1 MAQEIKNTFLKAKM
15 NKDLDDRII
24 PNGEYR
30 DALNIGVGKSESDN
44 VGSIENLIGN
54 NLMLATDLDDISLE
68 IIGVLEDSAN
78 NRAFV
83 FLTDYTDPNPASP
96 TEAPT
101 TSKHFIYLYDAT
113 AGSYSLLVTGYFLN
127 FSKTNRIIGVN
138 LIETLLFWTDNRN
151 QPRKINISLAI
162 NLQAG
167 KRSDTPYYTQEHQ
180 ISVAKYAPYEP
191 IRLLKEYRFV
201 NQSANISYLTV
212 DGDFVNELTP
222 FIDGYVLSSEDNVSG
237 DEYIKVT
244 NVTLVGGNTRLSVA
258 PFLPQPPV
266 VGNYF
271 TLMKSTMTN
280 KNDDDTWPGDPDY
293 LESRFVR
300 FSYRFQFDD
309 NEFSVMAPFT
319 QIAYI
324 PKQKGFFIA
333 GDEDATY
340 RSTIVDFMENNVQ
353 DIGLQIPIPTT
364 GLRLNAD
371 YKIAAV
377 EILYR
382 ESDSIAVKVLES
394 VTAGEISAAS
404 QSTNVYQYDYQSRKP
419 YRTLPELQTVRVY
432 DKVPI
437 RAFAQETSGNRIIYG
452 NYRDQHTP
460 PTALNYN
467 CRIAQKIDTG
477 KFANFAEYPNHTV
490 KRNRNYQVGFVL
502 SDKYGRTSPVIL
514 SNVDL
519 GTVDN
524 GIFYSGSTIYSPYDT
539 AASDTDVMTWF
550 GDAIQVIV
558 NEPIES
564 TKNQAAGTPGLYAEK
579 RQDGVIGTGEGFA
592 ITSGGIVGNLYT
604 FKQSSTY
611 INNDNIPQV
620 GDYLRGKFTDFV
632 EVTVVELIN
641 QATLTYNVTTLG
653 QVSETYLRTNNLP
666 TGFPDL
672 KFAYTINDL
681 GWYSYKIVVKQTEQE
696 YYNVYL
702 PGILNGYP
710 GQNFFEREDDPNV
723 SPVTYTK
730 VIENPFPDEIDE
742 SGHIVLYSDNINKV
756 PRDLALVGP
765 DQEQYRSSVVL
776 YGRVTNVMNG
786 TYDAANPPAGSPPNG
801 TPSSGANKQFYARN
815 TYTGKNAI
823 KHTATQIAN
832 VRDFNMGY
840 DDLSLGEDP
849 VLAGQPYGGVNVFYS
864 LDTSPL
870 VCKLDISQKPIGWT
884 NTKTD
889 PALNVG
895 IVNMTPFLAIYET
908 EPVESLLEIYW
919 ETASTGLIVDLNQ
932 AVLSVGTGATGWADF
947 DWQFDET
954 NVSGDF
960 VTNGYFYPLDAEGN
974 QFNSPP
980 NIELTGVTNGLEQ
993 DVTSMFTKVD
1003 GITGGSNE
1011 GKIRLRLN
1019 QDDNTFTD
1027 LSFVKD
1033 VFEFTFK
1040 ITTTDDVISTLTL
1053 GGVTSGD
1060 GALKN
1065 IAPSFNNIIDITI
1078 ATNDTLVVPG
1088 NYPGLNNGASNTQQ
1102 IEYSFTGGEGTDW
1115 QINSAT
1121 GEITQT
1127 PGVNSNGLYT
1137 ILLKVKDA
1145 NATTEGSG
1153 DYGSL
1158 EYTQTLNVSIG
1169 YATVNDEALQN
1180 YCSVD
1185 GTSDPAKAIK
1195 TPNTNNVGTTG
1206 VWFITQDEVI
1216 GTATWEQQFPTIGTV
1231 DLALRMGTGA
1241 HTSGT
1246 ICFDANID
1254 LDQSVFVANVSEVL
1268 FYWRKVGQTSWA
1280 KIDAYQNTFDFNH
1293 SELAPPAGNFP
1304 NVVPFEN
1311 SSAVGT
1317 MWTKYIRAVDH
1328 LDTLSGANE
1337 YAIIIQKLKRASGTG
1352 FVYGYV
1358 NVSDLHYSTCI
1369 PRQGNNVAF
1378 DSGGTRIASWEYAL
1392 SAPSA
1397 DSNVVVN
1404 DNLLTVTK
1412 YAETPYGE
1420 YVNAFFDETGLIT
1433 SYLPPAATPNVNF
1446 TALLDITG
1454 GLPYSDLSGASIK
1467 LKFVAGFSNVT
1478 GERIT
1483 TTQFK
1488 CNTRQTT
1495 TGLDYGT
1502 QGAPSSLA
1510 TTRFKRNL

>member
-167 KRSDTPYYTQEHQ
+167 KQSDTPYYTQEHQ

-222 FIDGYVLSSEDNVSG
+222 FIGGYVLSSEDNVSG

-244 NVTLVGGNTRLSVA
+244 NVTLIGGNTRLSVA

-404 QSTNVYQYDYQSRKP
+404 QSTNIYQYDYQSRKP

-539 AASDTDVMTWF
+539 AAGDTDVMTWF

-592 ITSGGIVGNLYT
+592 ITSANIVGNLYT

-786 TYDAANPPAGSPPNG
+786 TYDAANPPPGSPPPG
-801 TPSSGANKQFYARN
+801 IPSSGANKQFYARN

-832 VRDFNMGY
+832 VRDFNMSY
-840 DDLSLGEDP
+840 DDLSLGESP
-849 VLAGQPYGGVNVFYS
+849 VLAGQPFGGVNVFYS

-884 NTKTD
+884 NTKDTSTSG
-889 PALNVG
+889 LG

-960 VTNGYFYPLDAEGN
+960 VTNGFFYPLDAEGN
-974 QFNSPP
+974 QFSSPP
-980 NIELTGVTNGLEQ
+980 DIELTGVTNAG
-993 DVTSMFTKVD
+993 KV
-1003 GITGGSNE
+1003 
-1011 GKIRLRLN
+1011 RLRLN

-1102 IEYSFTGGEGTDW
+1102 IEYSFTGGEGADW
-1115 QINSAT
+1115 QIDSAT

-1127 PGVNSNGLYT
+1127 PGVNPNGLYT

-1169 YATVNDEALQN
+1169 YATVNDEALQD
-1180 YCSVD
+1180 YCLIN
-1185 GTSDPAKAIK
+1185 GTDEPTKVIETAQLYVPTS
-1195 TPNTNNVGTTG
+1195 G
-1206 VWFITQDEVI
+1206 VWFVTADEYA
-1216 GTATWEQQFPTIGTV
+1216 GTAPWQAMFPQAGPINTAV
-1231 DLALRMGTGA
+1231 RMGTGA

-1246 ICFDANID
+1246 ICFDANIE
-1254 LDQSVFVANVSEVL
+1254 LEQFCTTANIDQVQFW
-1268 FYWRKVGQTSWA
+1268 WRKVGTTPWTQIENSG
-1280 KIDAYQNTFDFNH
+1280 DSFDFNN
-1293 SELAPPAGNFP
+1293 SGLNPKIGNFP
-1304 NVVPFEN
+1304 NYSPFDN
-1311 SSAVGT
+1311 SNSAGT
-1317 MWTKYIRAVDH
+1317 MWIKYIRAIDH
-1328 LDTLSGANE
+1328 LATGSGANE
-1337 YAIIIQKLKRASGTG
+1337 YAIIIKNLQKSSGQENA
-1352 FVYGYV
+1352 YGYV

-1369 PRQGNNVAF
+1369 PRQNNNIAF
-1378 DSGGTRIASWEYAL
+1378 DSGGTRIGSWEYKL

-1397 DSNVVVN
+1397 NSNDVVN
-1404 DNLLTVTK
+1404 DGLLTVSK
-1412 YAETPYGE
+1412 WAETPYGD
-1420 YVNAFFDETGLIT
+1420 YVNAFFDEPGLIT
-1433 SYLPPAATPNVNF
+1433 SYLPPAGTPNVNF
-1446 TALLDITG
+1446 SPVFETNG
-1454 GLPYSDLSGASIK
+1454 GLPWSGEIGNSIK
-1467 LKFVAGFSNVT
+1467 LKWVAGFSSIT
-1478 GERIT
+1478 GERINEAIP
-1483 TTQFK
+1483 FM
-1488 CNTRQTT
+1488 CSARQTT
-1495 TGLDYGT
+1495 TSLDYGT
-1502 QGAPSSLA
+1502 AGAPSVLA
-1510 TTRFKRNL
+1510 TTRFKRNQ

>member
-167 KRSDTPYYTQEHQ
+167 KQSDTPYYTQEHQ

-222 FIDGYVLSSEDNVSG
+222 FIGGYVLSSEDNVSG

-244 NVTLVGGNTRLSVA
+244 NVTLIGGNTRLSVA
-258 PFLPQPPV
+258 PSLPQPPV
-266 VGNYF
+266 PGNYF

-404 QSTNVYQYDYQSRKP
+404 QSTNIYQYDYQSRKP

-539 AASDTDVMTWF
+539 AAGDTDVMTWF

-592 ITSGGIVGNLYT
+592 ITSASIVGNLYT

-786 TYDAANPPAGSPPNG
+786 TYDAANPPPGSPPPG
-801 TPSSGANKQFYARN
+801 IPSSGANKQFYARN

-832 VRDFNMGY
+832 VRDFNMSY
-840 DDLSLGEDP
+840 DDLSLGESP
-849 VLAGQPYGGVNVFYS
+849 VLAGQPFGGVNVFYS

-884 NTKTD
+884 NTKDTSTSG
-889 PALNVG
+889 LG

-960 VTNGYFYPLDAEGN
+960 VTNGFFYPLDAEGN
-974 QFNSPP
+974 QFSSPP
-980 NIELTGVTNGLEQ
+980 DIELTGVTNGLEQ
-993 DVTSMFTKVD
+993 DVTSMFTLVE
-1003 GITGGSNE
+1003 GVAGGSNA

-1102 IEYSFTGGEGTDW
+1102 IEYSFTGGEGADW
-1115 QINSAT
+1115 QIDSAT

-1127 PGVNSNGLYT
+1127 PGVNPNGLYT

-1169 YATVNDEALQN
+1169 YATVNDEALQD
-1180 YCSVD
+1180 YCLIN
-1185 GTSDPAKAIK
+1185 GTDEPTKVIK
-1195 TPNTNNVGTTG
+1195 TAQLYVPTSG
-1206 VWFITQDEVI
+1206 VWFVTADEYA
-1216 GTATWEQQFPTIGTV
+1216 GTAPWQAMFPQAGPINTAV
-1231 DLALRMGTGA
+1231 RMGTGA

-1246 ICFDANID
+1246 ICFDANIE
-1254 LDQSVFVANVSEVL
+1254 LEQFCTTANIDQVQFW
-1268 FYWRKVGQTSWA
+1268 WRKVGTTPWTQIENSG
-1280 KIDAYQNTFDFNH
+1280 DSFDFNN
-1293 SELAPPAGNFP
+1293 SGLNPKIGNFP
-1304 NVVPFEN
+1304 NYSPFDN
-1311 SSAVGT
+1311 SNSAGT
-1317 MWTKYIRAVDH
+1317 MWIKYIRAIDH
-1328 LDTLSGANE
+1328 LATGSGANE
-1337 YAIIIQKLKRASGTG
+1337 YAIIIKNLQKSSGQENA
-1352 FVYGYV
+1352 YGYV

-1369 PRQGNNVAF
+1369 PRQNNNIAF
-1378 DSGGTRIASWEYAL
+1378 DSGGTRIGSWEYKL

-1397 DSNVVVN
+1397 NSNDVVN
-1404 DNLLTVTK
+1404 DGLLTVSK
-1412 YAETPYGE
+1412 WAETPYGD
-1420 YVNAFFDETGLIT
+1420 YVNAFFDEPGLIT
-1433 SYLPPAATPNVNF
+1433 SYLPPAGTPNVNF
-1446 TALLDITG
+1446 SPVFETNG
-1454 GLPYSDLSGASIK
+1454 GLPWSGEIGNSIK
-1467 LKFVAGFSNVT
+1467 LKWVAGFSSIT
-1478 GERIT
+1478 GERINEAIP
-1483 TTQFK
+1483 FI
-1488 CNTRQTT
+1488 CSARQTT
-1495 TGLDYGT
+1495 TSLDYGT
-1502 QGAPSSLA
+1502 AGAPSVLA
-1510 TTRFKRNL
+1510 TTRFKRNQ

>member
-167 KRSDTPYYTQEHQ
+167 KQSDTPYYTQEHQ

-222 FIDGYVLSSEDNVSG
+222 FIGGYVLSSEDNVSG

-244 NVTLVGGNTRLSVA
+244 NVTLIGGNTRLSVA
-258 PFLPQPPV
+258 PSLPQPPV
-266 VGNYF
+266 PGNYF

-404 QSTNVYQYDYQSRKP
+404 QSTNIYQYDYQSRKP

-539 AASDTDVMTWF
+539 AAGDTDVMTWF

-592 ITSGGIVGNLYT
+592 ITSANIVGNLYT

-786 TYDAANPPAGSPPNG
+786 TYDAANPPPGSPPPG
-801 TPSSGANKQFYARN
+801 IPSSGANKQFYARN

-832 VRDFNMGY
+832 VRDFNMSY
-840 DDLSLGEDP
+840 DDLSLGESP
-849 VLAGQPYGGVNVFYS
+849 VLAGQPFGGVNVFYS

-884 NTKTD
+884 NTKDTSTSG
-889 PALNVG
+889 LG

-960 VTNGYFYPLDAEGN
+960 VTNGFFYPLDAEGN
-974 QFNSPP
+974 QFSSPP
-980 NIELTGVTNGLEQ
+980 DIELTGVTNGLEQ
-993 DVTSMFTKVD
+993 DVTSMFTLVE
-1003 GITGGSNE
+1003 GVAGGSNA

-1102 IEYSFTGGEGTDW
+1102 IEYSFTGGEGADW
-1115 QINSAT
+1115 QIDSAT

-1127 PGVNSNGLYT
+1127 PGVNPNGLYT

-1169 YATVNDEALQN
+1169 YATVNDEALQD
-1180 YCSVD
+1180 YCLIN
-1185 GTSDPAKAIK
+1185 GTDEPTKVIK
-1195 TPNTNNVGTTG
+1195 TAQLYVPTSG
-1206 VWFITQDEVI
+1206 VWFVTADEYA
-1216 GTATWEQQFPTIGTV
+1216 GTAPWQAMFPQAGPINTAV
-1231 DLALRMGTGA
+1231 RMGTGA

-1246 ICFDANID
+1246 ICFDANIE
-1254 LDQSVFVANVSEVL
+1254 LEQFCTTANIDQVQFW
-1268 FYWRKVGQTSWA
+1268 WRKVGTTPWTQIENSG
-1280 KIDAYQNTFDFNH
+1280 DSFDFNN
-1293 SELAPPAGNFP
+1293 SGLNPKIGNFP
-1304 NVVPFEN
+1304 NYSPFDN
-1311 SSAVGT
+1311 SNTAGT
-1317 MWTKYIRAVDH
+1317 MWIKYIRAIDH
-1328 LDTLSGANE
+1328 LATGSGANE
-1337 YAIIIQKLKRASGTG
+1337 YAIIIKNLQKSSGQENA
-1352 FVYGYV
+1352 YGYV

-1369 PRQGNNVAF
+1369 PRQNNNIAF
-1378 DSGGTRIASWEYAL
+1378 DSGGTRIGSWEYKL

-1397 DSNVVVN
+1397 NSNDVVN
-1404 DNLLTVTK
+1404 DGLLTVSK
-1412 YAETPYGE
+1412 WAETPYGD
-1420 YVNAFFDETGLIT
+1420 YVNAFFDEPGLIT
-1433 SYLPPAATPNVNF
+1433 SYLPPAGTPNVNF
-1446 TALLDITG
+1446 SPVFETNG
-1454 GLPYSDLSGASIK
+1454 GLPWSGEIGNSIK
-1467 LKFVAGFSNVT
+1467 LKWVAGFSSIT
-1478 GERIT
+1478 GERINEAIP
-1483 TTQFK
+1483 FI
-1488 CNTRQTT
+1488 CSARQTT
-1495 TGLDYGT
+1495 TSLDYGT
-1502 QGAPSSLA
+1502 AGAPSVLA
-1510 TTRFKRNL
+1510 TTRFKRNQ

>member
-167 KRSDTPYYTQEHQ
+167 KQSDTPYYTQEHQ

-222 FIDGYVLSSEDNVSG
+222 FIGGYVLSSEDNVSG

-244 NVTLVGGNTRLSVA
+244 NVTLIGGNTRLSVA
-258 PFLPQPPV
+258 PSLPQPPV
-266 VGNYF
+266 PGNYF

-404 QSTNVYQYDYQSRKP
+404 QSTNIYQYDYQSRKP

-539 AASDTDVMTWF
+539 AAGDTDVMTWF

-592 ITSGGIVGNLYT
+592 ITSANIVGNLYT

-786 TYDAANPPAGSPPNG
+786 TYDAANPPPGSPPPG
-801 TPSSGANKQFYARN
+801 IPSSGANKQFYARN

-832 VRDFNMGY
+832 VRDFNMSY
-840 DDLSLGEDP
+840 DDLSLGESP
-849 VLAGQPYGGVNVFYS
+849 VLAGQPFGGVNVFYS

-884 NTKTD
+884 NTKDTSTSG
-889 PALNVG
+889 LG

-960 VTNGYFYPLDAEGN
+960 VTNGFFYPLDAEGN
-974 QFNSPP
+974 QFSSPP
-980 NIELTGVTNGLEQ
+980 DIELTGVTNGLEQ
-993 DVTSMFTKVD
+993 DVTSMFTLVE
-1003 GITGGSNE
+1003 GVAGGSNA

-1102 IEYSFTGGEGTDW
+1102 IEYSFTGGEGADW
-1115 QINSAT
+1115 QIDSAT

-1127 PGVNSNGLYT
+1127 PGVNPNGLYT

-1169 YATVNDEALQN
+1169 YATVNDEALQD
-1180 YCSVD
+1180 YCLIN
-1185 GTSDPAKAIK
+1185 GTDEPTKVIK
-1195 TPNTNNVGTTG
+1195 TAQLYVPTSG
-1206 VWFITQDEVI
+1206 VWFVTADEYA
-1216 GTATWEQQFPTIGTV
+1216 GTAPWQAMFPQAGPINTAV
-1231 DLALRMGTGA
+1231 RMGTGA

-1246 ICFDANID
+1246 ICFDANIE
-1254 LDQSVFVANVSEVL
+1254 LEQFCTTANIDQVQFW
-1268 FYWRKVGQTSWA
+1268 WRKVGTTPWTQIENSG
-1280 KIDAYQNTFDFNH
+1280 DSFDFNN
-1293 SELAPPAGNFP
+1293 SGLNPKIGNFP
-1304 NVVPFEN
+1304 NYSPFDN
-1311 SSAVGT
+1311 SNSAGT
-1317 MWTKYIRAVDH
+1317 MWIKYIRAIDH
-1328 LDTLSGANE
+1328 LATGSGANE
-1337 YAIIIQKLKRASGTG
+1337 YAIIIKNLQKSSGQENA
-1352 FVYGYV
+1352 YGYV

-1369 PRQGNNVAF
+1369 PRQNNNIAF
-1378 DSGGTRIASWEYAL
+1378 DSGGTRIGSWEYKL

-1397 DSNVVVN
+1397 NSNDVVN
-1404 DNLLTVTK
+1404 DGLLTVSK
-1412 YAETPYGE
+1412 WAETPYGD
-1420 YVNAFFDETGLIT
+1420 YVNAFFDEPGLIT
-1433 SYLPPAATPNVNF
+1433 SYLPPAGTPNVNF
-1446 TALLDITG
+1446 SPVFETNG
-1454 GLPYSDLSGASIK
+1454 GLPWSEEIGNPIK
-1467 LKFVAGFSNVT
+1467 LKWVAGFSSIT
-1478 GERIT
+1478 GERINEAIP
-1483 TTQFK
+1483 FI
-1488 CNTRQTT
+1488 CSARQTT
-1495 TGLDYGT
+1495 TSLDYGT
-1502 QGAPSSLA
+1502 AGAPSVLA
-1510 TTRFKRNL
+1510 TTRFKRNQ

>member
-167 KRSDTPYYTQEHQ
+167 KQSDTPYYTQEHQ

-222 FIDGYVLSSEDNVSG
+222 FIGGYVLSSEDNVSG

-244 NVTLVGGNTRLSVA
+244 NVTLIGGNTRLSVA
-258 PFLPQPPV
+258 PSLPQPPV
-266 VGNYF
+266 PGNYF

-404 QSTNVYQYDYQSRKP
+404 QSTNIYQYDYQSRKP

-539 AASDTDVMTWF
+539 AAGDTDVMTWF

-592 ITSGGIVGNLYT
+592 ITSANIVGNLYT

-786 TYDAANPPAGSPPNG
+786 TYDAANPPPGSPPPG
-801 TPSSGANKQFYARN
+801 IPSSGANKQFYARN

-832 VRDFNMGY
+832 VRDFNMSY
-840 DDLSLGEDP
+840 DDLSLGESP
-849 VLAGQPYGGVNVFYS
+849 VLAGQPFGGVNVFYS

-884 NTKTD
+884 NTKDTSTSG
-889 PALNVG
+889 LG

-960 VTNGYFYPLDAEGN
+960 VTNGFFYPLDAEGN
-974 QFNSPP
+974 QFSSPP
-980 NIELTGVTNGLEQ
+980 DIELTGVTNGLEQ
-993 DVTSMFTKVD
+993 DVTSMFTLVE
-1003 GITGGSNE
+1003 GVAGGSNA
-1011 GKIRLRLN
+1011 GKVRLRLN

-1102 IEYSFTGGEGTDW
+1102 IEYSFTGGEGADW
-1115 QINSAT
+1115 QIDSAT

-1127 PGVNSNGLYT
+1127 PGVNPNGLYT

-1169 YATVNDEALQN
+1169 YATVNDEALQD
-1180 YCSVD
+1180 YCLIN
-1185 GTSDPAKAIK
+1185 GTDEPTKVIK
-1195 TPNTNNVGTTG
+1195 TAQLYVPTSG
-1206 VWFITQDEVI
+1206 VWFVTADEYA
-1216 GTATWEQQFPTIGTV
+1216 GTAPWQAMFPQAGPINTAV
-1231 DLALRMGTGA
+1231 RMGTGA

-1246 ICFDANID
+1246 ICFDANIE
-1254 LDQSVFVANVSEVL
+1254 LEQFCTTANIDQVQFW
-1268 FYWRKVGQTSWA
+1268 WRKVGTTPWTQIENSG
-1280 KIDAYQNTFDFNH
+1280 DSFDFNN
-1293 SELAPPAGNFP
+1293 SGLNPKIGNFP
-1304 NVVPFEN
+1304 NYSPFDN
-1311 SSAVGT
+1311 SNSAGT
-1317 MWTKYIRAVDH
+1317 MWIKYIRAIDH
-1328 LDTLSGANE
+1328 LATGSGANE
-1337 YAIIIQKLKRASGTG
+1337 YAIIIKNLQKSSGQENA
-1352 FVYGYV
+1352 YGYV

-1369 PRQGNNVAF
+1369 PRQNNNIAF
-1378 DSGGTRIASWEYAL
+1378 DSGGTRIGSWEYKL

-1397 DSNVVVN
+1397 NSNDVVN
-1404 DNLLTVTK
+1404 DGLLTVSK
-1412 YAETPYGE
+1412 WAETPYGD
-1420 YVNAFFDETGLIT
+1420 YVNAFFDEPGLIT
-1433 SYLPPAATPNVNF
+1433 SYLPPAGTPNVNF
-1446 TALLDITG
+1446 SPVFETNG
-1454 GLPYSDLSGASIK
+1454 GLPWSGEIGNSIK
-1467 LKFVAGFSNVT
+1467 LKWVAGFSSIT
-1478 GERIT
+1478 GERINEAIP
-1483 TTQFK
+1483 FI
-1488 CNTRQTT
+1488 CSARQTT
-1495 TGLDYGT
+1495 TSLDYGT
-1502 QGAPSSLA
+1502 AGAPSVLA
-1510 TTRFKRNL
+1510 TTRFKRNQ

>member
-167 KRSDTPYYTQEHQ
+167 KQSDTPYYTQEHQ

-201 NQSANISYLTV
+201 NQSANVSYLTV

-222 FIDGYVLSSEDNVSG
+222 FIGGYVLSSEDNVSG

-244 NVTLVGGNTRLSVA
+244 NVTLIGGNTRLSVA
-258 PFLPQPPV
+258 PSLPQPPV
-266 VGNYF
+266 PGNYF

-404 QSTNVYQYDYQSRKP
+404 QSTNIYQYDYQSRKP

-539 AASDTDVMTWF
+539 AAGDTDVMTWF

-592 ITSGGIVGNLYT
+592 ITTATIVGNLYT

-786 TYDAANPPAGSPPNG
+786 TYDAANPPPGSPPPG
-801 TPSSGANKQFYARN
+801 IPSSGANKQFYARN

-840 DDLSLGEDP
+840 DDLSLGESP
-849 VLAGQPYGGVNVFYS
+849 VLAGQPFGGVNVFYS

-884 NTKTD
+884 NTKDTSTSG
-889 PALNVG
+889 LG

-960 VTNGYFYPLDAEGN
+960 VTNGFFYPLDAEGN
-974 QFNSPP
+974 QFSSPP
-980 NIELTGVTNGLEQ
+980 DIELTGVTNGLEQ

-1102 IEYSFTGGEGTDW
+1102 IEYSFTGGEGADW
-1115 QINSAT
+1115 QIDSAT

-1127 PGVNSNGLYT
+1127 PGVNPNGLYT

-1169 YATVNDEALQN
+1169 YATVNDEALQD
-1180 YCSVD
+1180 YCLIN
-1185 GTSDPAKAIK
+1185 GTDEPTKVIK
-1195 TPNTNNVGTTG
+1195 TAQLYVPTSG
-1206 VWFITQDEVI
+1206 VWFVTADEYV
-1216 GTATWEQQFPTIGTV
+1216 GTAPWQAMFPQAGPINT
-1231 DLALRMGTGA
+1231 AARMGTGA

-1246 ICFDANID
+1246 ICFDANIE
-1254 LDQSVFVANVSEVL
+1254 LEQFCTTANIDQVQFW
-1268 FYWRKVGQTSWA
+1268 WRKVGTTPWTQIENSG
-1280 KIDAYQNTFDFNH
+1280 DSFDFNN
-1293 SELAPPAGNFP
+1293 SGLNPKIGNFP
-1304 NVVPFEN
+1304 NYSPFDN
-1311 SSAVGT
+1311 SNSAGT
-1317 MWTKYIRAVDH
+1317 MWIKYIRAIDH
-1328 LDTLSGANE
+1328 LATGSGANE
-1337 YAIIIQKLKRASGTG
+1337 YAIIIKNLQKSSGQENA
-1352 FVYGYV
+1352 YGYV

-1369 PRQGNNVAF
+1369 PRQNNNIAF
-1378 DSGGTRIASWEYAL
+1378 DSGGTRIGSWEYKL

-1397 DSNVVVN
+1397 NSNDVVN
-1404 DNLLTVTK
+1404 DNLLTVSK
-1412 YAETPYGE
+1412 WAETPYGD
-1420 YVNAFFDETGLIT
+1420 YVNAFFDEPGLIT
-1433 SYLPPAATPNVNF
+1433 SYLPPAGTPNVNF
-1446 TALLDITG
+1446 SPVFETNG
-1454 GLPYSDLSGASIK
+1454 GLPWSEEIGNPIK
-1467 LKFVAGFSNVT
+1467 LKWVAGFSSIT
-1478 GERIT
+1478 GERINEAIP
-1483 TTQFK
+1483 FI
-1488 CNTRQTT
+1488 CSARQTT
-1495 TGLDYGT
+1495 TSLDYGT
-1502 QGAPSSLA
+1502 AGAPSVLA
-1510 TTRFKRNL
+1510 TTRFKRNQ

>member
-167 KRSDTPYYTQEHQ
+167 KQSDTPYYTQEHQ

-222 FIDGYVLSSEDNVSG
+222 FIGGYVLSSEDNVSG

-244 NVTLVGGNTRLSVA
+244 NVTLIGGNTRLSVA
-258 PFLPQPPV
+258 PSLPQPPV
-266 VGNYF
+266 PGNYF

-404 QSTNVYQYDYQSRKP
+404 QSTNIYQYDYQSRKP

-539 AASDTDVMTWF
+539 AAGDTDVMTWF

-592 ITSGGIVGNLYT
+592 ITTATIVGNLYT

-786 TYDAANPPAGSPPNG
+786 TYDAANPPPGSPPPG
-801 TPSSGANKQFYARN
+801 IPSSGANKQFYARN

-832 VRDFNMGY
+832 VRDFNMSY
-840 DDLSLGEDP
+840 DDLSLGESP
-849 VLAGQPYGGVNVFYS
+849 VLAGQPFGGVNVFYS

-884 NTKTD
+884 NTKDTSTSG
-889 PALNVG
+889 LG

-960 VTNGYFYPLDAEGN
+960 VTNGFFYPLDAEGN
-974 QFNSPP
+974 QFSSPP
-980 NIELTGVTNGLEQ
+980 DIELTGVTNGLEQ
-993 DVTSMFTKVD
+993 DVTSMFTLVE
-1003 GITGGSNE
+1003 GVAGGSNA

-1102 IEYSFTGGEGTDW
+1102 IEYSFTGGEGADW
-1115 QINSAT
+1115 QIDSAT

-1127 PGVNSNGLYT
+1127 PGVNPNGLYT

-1169 YATVNDEALQN
+1169 YATVNDEALQD
-1180 YCSVD
+1180 YCLIN
-1185 GTSDPAKAIK
+1185 GTDEPTKVIK
-1195 TPNTNNVGTTG
+1195 TAQLYVPTSG
-1206 VWFITQDEVI
+1206 VWFVTADEYV
-1216 GTATWEQQFPTIGTV
+1216 GTAPWQAMFPQAGPINTAV
-1231 DLALRMGTGA
+1231 RMGTGA

-1246 ICFDANID
+1246 ICFDANIE
-1254 LDQSVFVANVSEVL
+1254 LEQFCTTANIDQVQFW
-1268 FYWRKVGQTSWA
+1268 WRKVGTTPWTQIENSG
-1280 KIDAYQNTFDFNH
+1280 DSFDFNN
-1293 SELAPPAGNFP
+1293 SGLNPKIGNFP
-1304 NVVPFEN
+1304 NYSPFDN
-1311 SSAVGT
+1311 SNSAGT
-1317 MWTKYIRAVDH
+1317 MWIKYIRAIDH
-1328 LDTLSGANE
+1328 LATGSGANE
-1337 YAIIIQKLKRASGTG
+1337 YAIIIKNLQKSSGQENA
-1352 FVYGYV
+1352 YGYV

-1369 PRQGNNVAF
+1369 PRQNNNIAF
-1378 DSGGTRIASWEYAL
+1378 DSGGTRIGSWEYKL

-1397 DSNVVVN
+1397 NSNDVVN
-1404 DNLLTVTK
+1404 DGLLTVSK
-1412 YAETPYGE
+1412 WAETPYGD
-1420 YVNAFFDETGLIT
+1420 YVNAFFDEPGLIT
-1433 SYLPPAATPNVNF
+1433 SYLPPAGTPNVNF
-1446 TALLDITG
+1446 SPVFETNG
-1454 GLPYSDLSGASIK
+1454 GLPWSEQIGNPIK
-1467 LKFVAGFSNVT
+1467 LKWVAGFSSIT
-1478 GERIT
+1478 GERINEAIP
-1483 TTQFK
+1483 FM
-1488 CNTRQTT
+1488 CSARQTT
-1495 TGLDYGT
+1495 TSLDYGT
-1502 QGAPSSLA
+1502 AGAPSVLA
-1510 TTRFKRNL
+1510 TTRFKRNQ